1 MDISPFL
8 AQGSSHHLK
17 ENTTLCI
24 KGKFSCFCCRLLT
37 FSKINFQ
44 KNYFRTLLECQT
56 VWIQIRTKEILS
68 WSRPK
73 LLHWIS
79 EQTTKVAASINYEE
93 TSRIIHQAQVY
104 FSPENHVCCI
114 SSNEFETTFNHGSKH
129 YESRSDCSLGSYLIW
144 IHIFLPLR
152 LNPCGG
158 HQTDL

>member
-17 ENTTLCI
+17 ENTILCI

-44 KNYFRTLLECQT
+44 K
-56 VWIQIRTKEILS
+56 I
-68 WSRPK
+68 
-73 LLHWIS
+73 IS
-79 EQTTKVAASINYEE
+79 EHYQSVKLFG
-93 TSRIIHQAQVY
+93 SR
-104 FSPENHVCCI
+104 SGPRKSCPGLGPNCCI
-114 SSNEFETTFNHGSKH
+114 GYLSRLQKSQLALIMKKLKELFIKHKYILVLKIMSAAYFQMNYHRSKH

-144 IHIFLPLR
+144 IHIFL
-152 LNPCGG
+152 NPCGG

>member
-44 KNYFRTLLECQT
+44 K
-56 VWIQIRTKEILS
+56 I
-68 WSRPK
+68 
-73 LLHWIS
+73 IS
-79 EQTTKVAASINYEE
+79 ERYQSVKLFG
-93 TSRIIHQAQVY
+93 SR
-104 FSPENHVCCI
+104 SGPRKSCPGLGRNCCI
-114 SSNEFETTFNHGSKH
+114 GYLSRLQKSQLALIMKKLQELFIKHKYILVLKIMSAWIWDYFYHGSKH